1 MNGGRALLIGQPVWE
16 RAHQPERR
24 ATFKDRKRPDWLPC
38 LRRAVFF
45 SAAASGGG
53 GNTHK
58 PDEDGAG
65 EMVSDGQT
73 SHNLG
78 TLASG

>member
-1 MNGGRALLIGQPVWE
+1 MIGQPVYKRE
-16 RAHQPERR
+16 HQPERRR

-65 EMVSDGQT
+65 EMVVSDGQT
-73 SHNLG
+73 PHNLG